1 MTRINSLVLLITS
14 YNLSNLNLLKI
25 GSDKHLVTETIIGNV
40 GVTMAELAKGA
51 QEEFQ
56 VESSFSCFFT

>member
-14 YNLSNLNLLKI
+14 YYLSNLNLLKI
-25 GSDKHLVTETIIGNV
+25 DSKKHLVTETIIGNV
-40 GVTMAELAKGA
+40 GVTMVELA

-56 VESSFSCFFT
+56 VESSFSCFFM